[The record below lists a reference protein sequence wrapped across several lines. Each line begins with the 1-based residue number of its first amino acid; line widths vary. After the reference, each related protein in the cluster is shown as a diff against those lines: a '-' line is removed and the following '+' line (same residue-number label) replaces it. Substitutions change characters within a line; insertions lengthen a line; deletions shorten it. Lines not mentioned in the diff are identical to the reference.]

1 MDERYYKGDQNIA
14 WDALPCAKALLG
26 VSPSPVFFIQDEKL
40 GTADARITHKDKFE
54 LTSDYCNKLT
64 GAVWVHQDISTS
76 PFYALPTEPY
86 IYKKFGFFLKHV
98 DSSFEDVADE
108 YGLWDYLSKLGI
120 AKRKGQLIRSLTEGE
135 NYVGIVPTVD
145 VQRSISSYK
154 LGEDGLGAFYRAMF
168 MLACKGALK
177 ASPKNLWP
185 KVKER
190 AVMLA
195 EKANEFA
202 RSNPDATVSD
212 LQGFVWKFGFENIF
226 ETQPPKLTRAS
237 DVFSFEG
244 EIPHTVF
251 MTALRHPQEFA
262 DSYNEALNKAHLPL
276 KRLKLKDGQMELP
289 FFLECDVGGELVRWH
304 IKATFDEN
312 ISLRMYY
319 KPEGAKIVHLPQN
332 PTIDDIKKG
341 ISNEFGCHTL
351 IGKAGTLISELTRPP
366 RIIALPEQG
375 SKYAPMV
382 RFLTKELRKH
392 SIDYKEG
399 QLMRIGLN
407 ALDSLGILGETE
419 INLPAFLSCFWGKSK
434 TASWIASNWR
444 EFASKSSE
452 MFEAMNFSSGQLLT
466 LAKFVIM
473 EKESSVPNVLPQ
485 KFKKLGN
492 IGGVSAPVSNN
503 LLEKLKSLVE
513 NREKILEKRR
523 IEKAEFKDALQLQRI
538 EKAIML
544 LVAGVLKRHEQMAS
558 LLYMNR
564 RPYALSFYLAFGPEI
579 VRFMAEN
586 AETRR
591 EEC

>member
-14 WDALPCAKALLG
+14 WDALPCAKALLS
-26 VSPSPVFFIQDEKL
+26 VSPSPTFFIQDEKL

-64 GAVWVHQDISTS
+64 GAVWIHQDISIG

-98 DSSFEDVADE
+98 DSSFEDISDE
-108 YGLWDYLSKLGI
+108 FGLWDCLFELGI
-120 AKRKGQLIRSLTEGE
+120 AKRKGQIIRSLTEGE
-135 NYVGIVPTVD
+135 NYIGIVPTVD

-154 LGEDGLGAFYRAMF
+154 LGEDGLGDFYRSML
-168 MLACKGALK
+168 MLAYKGALK
-177 ASPKNLWP
+177 VSPRNLWP
-185 KVKER
+185 GVKER
-190 AVMLA
+190 SRKLA
-195 EKANEFA
+195 ESAKEFA
-202 RSNPDATVSD
+202 LSNPEATVSD
-212 LQGFVWKFGFENIF
+212 LQAFVWKFGFETIF

-237 DVFSFEG
+237 DVFSFDG
-244 EIPHTVF
+244 EIPHKVF
-251 MTALRHPQEFA
+251 MTALKYPQEFA

-289 FFLECDVGGELVRWH
+289 FFLECDVSGELVRWH
-304 IKATFDEN
+304 IKATFEEN

-319 KPEGAKIVHLPQN
+319 KPEGAKVVKLPHN
-332 PTIDDIKKG
+332 PTIEDVKRG
-341 ISNEFGCHTL
+341 IGKEFGCHTL

-382 RFLTKELRKH
+382 RFLTKELRKRG
-392 SIDYKEG
+392 IEYDEG
-399 QLMRIGLN
+399 HLARIGLN
-407 ALDSLGILGETE
+407 ALDSLEILGDSQ
-419 INLPAFLSCFWGKSK
+419 INLPDFLSCFLGKTRS
-434 TASWIASNWR
+434 ASWIASNWR
-444 EFASKSSE
+444 NFATQSLQ
-452 MFEAMNFSSGQLLT
+452 MIDAMNFSSGQLLT
-466 LAKFVIM
+466 LAKYIII
-473 EKESSVPNVLPQ
+473 EKESNLPNVLPPKLQ
-485 KFKKLGN
+485 KLGN
-492 IGGVSAPVSNN
+492 VSGVSLPVSQK
-503 LLEKLKSLVE
+503 LLEQLKFLVASREAMLEQRRFLKS
-513 NREKILEKRR
+513 
-523 IEKAEFKDALQLQRI
+523 EFKGVIALQKT

-579 VRFMAEN
+579 VRFMAEK
-586 AETRR
+586 AVVRR